1 METRKM
7 KLALSAGALALS
19 MALAGCGGSSS
30 GGGAAAPQP
39 TPEMI
44 AATNA
49 INAARA
55 AVAALTAES
64 DDAAVMAA
72 QTLITTASTTV
83 GALPDDEEASYDE
96 QIATIQTNH
105 NNAKQRVAVAD
116 AIRVANNAVNAL
128 TITST
133 ELDIETA
140 QGLIE
145 TAESEIDKLPD
156 TEEAAQD
163 ATLAGIQTLHDT
175 KEAGATEARERNKL
189 IAQINAIRQQL
200 GIGED
205 EENPDLASSIEDL
218 QDSLK
223 DLQGRLDRAEK
234 EERDANTAA
243 MTAKGKAI
251 YGILDTFDHAIQTE
265 RRAAIAAT
273 PPVVTASHGEATK
286 VTAAALATF
295 ANLSE
300 GISSDTAFTGDQT
313 NDPTPLPTNNGF
325 SGTMLTW
332 SNTGKAD
339 TMTVYTD
346 IAAPS
351 RKLFSEVHGGG
362 DQELALSTTA
372 HSGVTGAAFDGRT
385 GGAVTHEPNA
395 RTTTDSDT
403 DPTVVK
409 LPGKYNGADGSYQCI
424 GADCVSTVNAGGT
437 ITFSGGAGW
446 TFTANTGAMV
456 SVADSAYMSFG
467 WWMRDDKV
475 TARILDHVAVFYNAP
490 VATGSYDITSL
501 TGKASYEG
509 GAAGKYA
516 WRDRIEDTAHGGHFT
531 AKATLT
537 ADFSTAEALGRIS
550 GSISDFRIGDDG
562 TDPNWTVTLSAAD
575 LVSGG
580 SAARSATTPN
590 VTWAAGSGKADP
602 AGSWQAQFSDSGASR
617 NDNLPTG
624 VAGAFNTEFGEQGQM
639 VGAFGANI
647 TNPNPSK

>member
-1 METRKM
+1 M
-7 KLALSAGALALS
+7 KLALSAGAIALS

-30 GGGAAAPQP
+30 GGSVAAPQP

-49 INAARA
+49 INAART
-55 AVAALTAES
+55 AVATLTAES
-64 DDAAVMAA
+64 DDAAVMDA

-83 GALPDDEEASYDE
+83 DALPDDEEASYDD
-96 QIATIQTNH
+96 QIAVIQTSH
-105 NNAKQRVAVAD
+105 NNAEQRVVVSG
-116 AIRVANNAVNAL
+116 AIKAARTAVNAL
-128 TITST
+128 TITSM
-133 ELDIETA
+133 EADIEAA

-145 TAESEIDKLPD
+145 TAETEIDKLPD

-189 IAQINAIRQQL
+189 IAQINAIRKQL
-200 GIGED
+200 GIDED
-205 EENPDLASSIEDL
+205 EENTDLAGSIEDL
-218 QDSLK
+218 QDDLE
-223 DLQGRLDRAEK
+223 DLQNRLNTAEK
-234 EERDANTAA
+234 EEREANTAA

-251 YGILDTFDHAIQTE
+251 YGILDTFDHATPGN

-273 PPVVTASHGEATK
+273 APGVTASYMGATK
-286 VTAAALATF
+286 VTSGALDTF
-295 ANLSE
+295 VEQSSIA
-300 GISSDTAFTGDQT
+300 GISADTPFTGDQT
-313 NDPTPLPTNNGF
+313 NDPTLLPANNGF

-351 RKLFSEVHGGG
+351 RKLFSEVHGAG
-362 DQELALSTTA
+362 DQELDLSTNA

-385 GGAVTHEPNA
+385 GGAVTHEQNA
-395 RTTTDSDT
+395 RTSPDDDT

-409 LPGKYNGADGSYQCI
+409 LPGQYDGAAGSYQCT
-424 GADCVSTVNAGGT
+424 GSDCVSTVNTDGT

-456 SVADSAYMSFG
+456 SVADEDYISFG

-475 TARILDHVAVFYNAP
+475 TARILDHVAVFFEAPHSADSLSINA
-490 VATGSYDITSL
+490 L
-501 TGKASYEG
+501 TGKANYVG

-516 WRDRIEDTAHGGHFT
+516 WRDRTEDTAHGGHFT

-537 ADFSTAEALGRIS
+537 ADFADADAAGRIS
-550 GSISDFRIGDDG
+550 GSISDFQIGDDG
-562 TDPNWTVTLSAAD
+562 MDPNWTVTLSATNLAA
-575 LVSGG
+575 GG
-580 SAARSATTPN
+580 TAARLAADSHN

-602 AGSWQAQFSDSGASR
+602 AGSWQARFSDSGASR